1 MTDESLR
8 KEFLRHRNKPLKN
21 RSIQELWRSYNDSV
35 PSSDHPR
42 HVTVSMDP
50 SDDVAQ
56 TVLASSD
63 RGSPQSS
70 NLNNWIQTHRY
81 LRGDSG
87 LSTDRNRLS
96 IQDID
101 ELFCPRCGNW
111 RIAPSILP
119 RRLRKRNRFAK
130 DVEVGWEKRSIA
142 VRVESES
149 NHPPFLRPRD
159 LAIAFERA
167 VATWNRAQIG
177 LVIRMTPDK
186 GKADVIAKWVSPLTD
201 PHALLSSNVLAHA
214 DFPPPNTLHTTT
226 SVLPI
231 CFNRLAPWS
240 PSVEGDS
247 IDASRYDL
255 ESFALHE
262 LGHCIGLFHR
272 GRTSIMYEI
281 IDKGHFR
288 TLDQETIDAA
298 AALYS

>member
-1 MTDESLR
+1 MTNESLR

-21 RSIQELWRSYNDSV
+21 RSIQQLWRSYHDSL
-35 PSSDHPR
+35 PSSDQESD
-42 HVTVSMDP
+42 VTVSLGQ
-50 SDDVAQ
+50 SDTMVHKYR
-56 TVLASSD
+56 ASSD
-63 RGSPQSS
+63 GGLARSS

-87 LSTDRNRLS
+87 FSTHRNRLS

-101 ELFCPRCGNW
+101 ELFRPRCGNW
-111 RIAPSILP
+111 RIAPPILP
-119 RRLRKRNRFAK
+119 RRLRKKNRFAK

-149 NHPPFLRPRD
+149 NHPPILRPGD

-167 VATWNRAQIG
+167 IETWNRARIG
-177 LVIRMTPDK
+177 LVIRLTPDL
-186 GKADVIAKWVSPLTD
+186 GKADVVAKWASPLTD
-201 PHALLSSNVLAHA
+201 PHDLLSGNVLAHA
-214 DFPPPNTLHTTT
+214 DFPAPNTLHSTT

-231 CFNRLAPWS
+231 CFNRMASWS
-240 PSVEGDS
+240 PGVEGDS
-247 IDASRYDL
+247 VDTNRYDL

-281 IDKGHFR
+281 IDKGHYR
-288 TLDQETIDAA
+288 VLDQETIDAA
-298 AALYS
+298 KALYS